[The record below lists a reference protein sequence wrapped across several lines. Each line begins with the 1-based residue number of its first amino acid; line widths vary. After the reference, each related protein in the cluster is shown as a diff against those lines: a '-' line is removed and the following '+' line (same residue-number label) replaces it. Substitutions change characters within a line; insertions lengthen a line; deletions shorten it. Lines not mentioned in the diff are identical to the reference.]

1 MKLPS
6 LDTLSRAAREEAPS
20 ALRFPDGG
28 QYRVE
33 IPSVEGADT
42 AAHILEIA
50 KLENVP
56 IHRLSQG
63 SGIMLLSD
71 AELTDY
77 AGLGMSHKVE
87 ICLFVGPRA
96 PWDGYSAAA
105 MTPDGKNVGWRNVG
119 LRSLTAA
126 LDDVHRAVS
135 LGIRSILIAD
145 EGLASLLAEERRR
158 GTLPNDLVIKASAL
172 MGIANPIGAALL
184 AATGFDSLNI
194 AADTPIGDLAAFRA
208 ATSAYIDLYIE
219 SPDSLGGF
227 LRYHD
232 LGDIVRTA
240 SPVYIKFGL
249 RNAPPM
255 YPAGAHTVSITHSS
269 AEERLRRARLGLEH
283 LERQYPEAV
292 MSPKGLDMRGIP
304 KLSGEKATGAEGAS

>member
-1 MKLPS
+1 MTTFPS
-6 LDTLSRAAREEAPS
+6 LATLRKAAHDEAPS
-20 ALRFPDGG
+20 SLRFPDGG

-33 IPSVEGADT
+33 IPSVEGA
-42 AAHILEIA
+42 HIARHVLEVA
-50 KLENVP
+50 EREGVP

-71 AELTDY
+71 AEISDY
-77 AGLGMSHKVE
+77 AALGASRNVE

-119 LRSLTAA
+119 LRSLGAA

-135 LGIRSILIAD
+135 LGIRSVLISD
-145 EGLASLLAEERRR
+145 EGLAALIQAEKES
-158 GTLPNDLVIKASAL
+158 GTLPADLVVKASAL

-184 AATGFDSLNI
+184 ANTGMTSLNI
-194 AADTPIGDLAAFRA
+194 AADTSIGDLAAYRA
-208 ATSAYIDLYIE
+208 ATTAFLDLYIE
-219 SPDSLGGF
+219 APDGLGGF

-249 RNAPPM
+249 RNAAPM
-255 YPAGAHTVSITHSS
+255 YPAGAHTNALVRST
-269 AEERLRRARLGLEH
+269 AEERVRRAGLGLEH
-283 LERQYPEAV
+283 LARQYPEAV
-292 MSPKGLDMRGIP
+292 MSPLGADRRGVP
-304 KLSGEKATGAEGAS
+304 QPSGS

>member
-1 MKLPS
+1 MRLPS
-6 LDTLSRAAREEAPS
+6 LETLAQAARDETPS
-20 ALRFPDGG
+20 TLRFPDGG

-42 AAHILEIA
+42 AAHVLETA
-50 KLENVP
+50 ERDGVP

-71 AELTDY
+71 AELADY
-77 AGLGMSHKVE
+77 AGLGMSHRVE

-105 MTPDGKNVGWRNVG
+105 LSPDGRNVGWRNVG

-135 LGIRSILIAD
+135 FGIRSILVAD
-145 EGLASLLAEERRR
+145 EGLAALLTDEKER
-158 GTLPNDLVIKASAL
+158 GVLPHDLVVKASAL

-184 AATGFDSLNI
+184 AETGIDSLNI

-208 ATSAYIDLYIE
+208 ATPAYLDLYIE
-219 SPDSLGGF
+219 SPDGLGGF

-249 RNAPPM
+249 RNAPPL
-255 YPAGAHTVSITHSS
+255 YPAGAHTATLIRSS
-269 AEERLRRARLGLEH
+269 AEERVRRARLGLEH
-283 LERQYPEAV
+283 LARQYPEAII
-292 MSPKGLDMRGIP
+292 SPRGVDTRGIP
-304 KLSGEKATGAEGAS
+304 QPNAIGE